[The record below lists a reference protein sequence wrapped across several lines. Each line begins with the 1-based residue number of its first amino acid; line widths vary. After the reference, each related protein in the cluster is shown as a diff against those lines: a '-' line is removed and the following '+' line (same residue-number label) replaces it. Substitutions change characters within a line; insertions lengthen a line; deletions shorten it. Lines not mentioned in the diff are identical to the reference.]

1 MINSI
6 ILISL
11 STLCI
16 SFAIAYSIILKR
28 LARLTQECSK
38 LFIDNKTLEE
48 FIATNNIEFKN
59 DSDIHKENFIKF
71 LSDSRDWAF
80 SYIEE
85 VQFGLNKFVSDIEPE
100 INYFKEYGDVTSM
113 HPNYYSLKKIT
124 DAYNELAKLLPKEE
138 FVNEKES

>member
-1 MINSI
+1 MSNSL

-16 SFAIAYSIILKR
+16 SFAIAYSVTLKK
-28 LARLTQECSK
+28 LARLTQECAK

-48 FIATNNIEFKN
+48 FIATNNVEFKN

-85 VQFGLNKFVSDIEPE
+85 VQVGLSKFVSDIEPE
-100 INYFKEYGDVTSM
+100 INYFREYGDITSM
-113 HPNYYSLKKIT
+113 QPNYYSLKKIT
-124 DAYNELAKLLPKEE
+124 DAYDELTKLLPKEE
-138 FVNEKES
+138 EEVK

>member
-1 MINSI
+1 MSNSI

-16 SFAIAYSIILKR
+16 SFAIAYSVTLKR
-28 LARLTQECSK
+28 LARLTQECAK

-48 FIATNNIEFKN
+48 FISTNNIEFKN

-85 VQFGLNKFVSDIEPE
+85 VQVGLSKFVSDIEPE
-100 INYFKEYGDVTSM
+100 INYFKEYGDITSM
-113 HPNYYSLKKIT
+113 QPNYYSLKKIT
-124 DAYNELAKLLPKEE
+124 DAYDELTKLLPKEE
-138 FVNEKES
+138 EEVK

>member
-11 STLCI
+11 STLCV
-16 SFAIAYSIILKR
+16 SFAIAYSITLKK
-28 LARLTQECSK
+28 LARLTQECAK

-48 FIATNNIEFKN
+48 FISTNNVEFKN

-80 SYIEE
+80 AYIEE
-85 VQFGLNKFVSDIEPE
+85 VQRGLTKFVDDVEPE
-100 INYFKEYGDVTSM
+100 IIYFKEYGDLTSM
-113 HPNYYSLKKIT
+113 KPNYYSLKRIT
-124 DAYNELAKLLPKEE
+124 EAYEELTKLLPKEE
-138 FVNEKES
+138 EEVK